1 MRSTDDDSFHDS
13 ILCVYQ
19 LQQLA
24 VGQGGAGDD
33 EEGDDEDHDDIVI
46 DSVRKYVCMYVCM
59 YVVSL

>member
-1 MRSTDDDSFHDS
+1 M
-13 ILCVYQ
+13 CVCQ

-46 DSVRKYVCMYVCM
+46 DSVCMYV
-59 YVVSL
+59 YVVYKLGYVSQT

>member
-1 MRSTDDDSFHDS
+1 M
-13 ILCVYQ
+13 CVCQ

-46 DSVRKYVCMYVCM
+46 DSVCMYV
-59 YVVSL
+59 YVVYKLGYCITDIIIF